1 MDTQSLIA
9 DAKARF
15 AHNSAKHY
23 LKEKF
28 SNKLLLAEQ
37 GGLWRADQI
46 TIGMLNSFNTE
57 TVVILDIY
65 NNPVQVNRIELLNK
79 LTEVYQT
86 IMNQWYIEYKE
97 LENKR

>member
-23 LKEKF
+23 LQEKF
-28 SNKLLLAEQ
+28 SNKLLVAEQ
-37 GGLWRADQI
+37 GGLWRADQT

-79 LTEVYQT
+79 LIEVYQT